1 MNSRAPAGRRM
12 VEMSNQKLPRKNR
25 FAESKKVCTVRNSSE
40 LDGTNSCP
48 NNLPFP
54 IDNIYI
60 YIHIH
65 ICTDIYRWIFHGH
78 LSLPESLKYQLDI
91 LNIVR
96 IKLYTLHFAKSLGVR
111 FLSCLCQVCPPK
123 ATKALQ
129 FAGFAPS
136 KRDSSFCFMTA
147 TYMNLG
153 RFWFLG
159 FCLTFSN
166 SKKTMVNMM

>member
-96 IKLYTLHFAKSLGVR
+96 IIY
-111 FLSCLCQVCPPK
+111 
-123 ATKALQ
+123 
-129 FAGFAPS
+129 
-136 KRDSSFCFMTA
+136 
-147 TYMNLG
+147 
-153 RFWFLG
+153 
-159 FCLTFSN
+159 LTFC
-166 SKKTMVNMM
+166 KKSWGRILIMSLPSLSPKGHQSAAIRWFCSQQKR